1 MKIIHNDLEEAI
13 MGVRLT
19 GISTPM
25 GGVSWEYTNKA
36 EKDSVPLLICPGQ
49 KIKVFIS
56 SICGVE
62 RYDKVRSK
70 LKSSIEATQLADVYL
85 FEEAGAASLTY
96 INLQS
101 SMEMKKKLKAS
112 KIRIP
117 KF

>member
-56 SICGVE
+56 TLNLCSNQI
-62 RYDKVRSK
+62 SK
-70 LKSSIEATQLADVYL
+70 RLSAKSS
-85 FEEAGAASLTY
+85 SL
-96 INLQS
+96 
-101 SMEMKKKLKAS
+101 
-112 KIRIP
+112 
-117 KF
+117 